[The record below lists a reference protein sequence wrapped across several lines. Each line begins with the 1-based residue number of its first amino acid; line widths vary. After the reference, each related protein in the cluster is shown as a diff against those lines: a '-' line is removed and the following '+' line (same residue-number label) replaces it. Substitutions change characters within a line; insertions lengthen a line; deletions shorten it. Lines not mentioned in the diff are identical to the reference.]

1 MKKAKL
7 EMINAFFKL
16 AKVNPIPKI
25 KVKHVTDLANY
36 NRCTFYQYF
45 EDIYDLLDQAENM
58 LIEQI
63 KNKVEQAYS
72 SNVSYEDILILAAS
86 SFQEF
91 GEILSILMGPG
102 GSPSF
107 HNKYMNMLRPVV
119 RSIMKKKNLYYNDF
133 LAEYAL
139 GAFLST
145 VSYWYYHQENM
156 SAEEL
161 ASMIYDLTTEG
172 IFPGKRE

>member
-1 MKKAKL
+1 
-7 EMINAFFKL
+7 MINAFFKL
-16 AKVNPIPKI
+16 AKVNPISKI

-91 GEILSILMGPG
+91 GG
-102 GSPSF
+102 
-107 HNKYMNMLRPVV
+107 
-119 RSIMKKKNLYYNDF
+119 
-133 LAEYAL
+133 
-139 GAFLST
+139 
-145 VSYWYYHQENM
+145 
-156 SAEEL
+156 
-161 ASMIYDLTTEG
+161 
-172 IFPGKRE
+172 